1 MIKTLKIR
9 LLPTSEQEEL
19 FWKHIDCSR
28 YIWNWALAKQ
38 EESYKNGEKYISA
51 FTMIKRLP
59 SLKEENPWLKE
70 VSSSSLQTVVRDQ
83 EKAYREFFKG
93 THKHPRFKKRKTATK
108 AYPVRCN
115 SVYFQDGKV
124 NIEKVGKVKYQ
135 TNYNVP
141 QGKGCK
147 FTNPRIKLQGKK
159 WILTVGIEC
168 ENQAVE
174 LTDKTMGIDLGVKDL
189 AIVAYGN
196 LKLRYGNINKTKR
209 IKSLERRK
217 TRLQRDISRKYRTNG
232 NWEKTKNIEKLEA
245 QLRKV
250 FERIANIRQN
260 YLHQTTHELTSLLP
274 KEVIMEDLNVSGMMK
289 NRHLSKAIAE
299 QNFAEFIRQMQ
310 YKCEWLGIKF
320 TQVDR
325 FYPSSKKCSCCGGIK
340 KDLKLSD
347 RTYICSNC
355 GAVIDRDYNAA
366 LNLMRYSVA

>member
-9 LLPTSEQEEL
+9 LLPTSEQEEQ
-19 FWKHIDCSR
+19 FRKHIGCSH

-38 EESYKNGEKYISA
+38 EENHKNGEKYISA

-59 SLKEENPWLKE
+59 SLKDENPWLKE
-70 VSSSSLQTVVRDQ
+70 VSSSSLQTVLRDQ
-83 EKAYREFFKG
+83 EKAYKEFFKG
-93 THKHPRFKKRKTATK
+93 TRKHPKFKKRKTATK
-108 AYPVRCN
+108 SYPVRCD
-115 SVYFQDGKV
+115 SVYFQNRSV
-124 NIEKVGKVKYQ
+124 HIEKVGKVKYQ

-159 WILTVGIEC
+159 WILTVGVEC
-168 ENQAVE
+168 ENQAAE
-174 LTDKTMGIDLGVKDL
+174 LTDETMGIDLGVKDL

-196 LKLRYGNINKTKR
+196 LKLRYKNINKTKR
-209 IKSLERRK
+209 IKSLEKRK
-217 TRLQRDISRKYRTNG
+217 TRLQRAISRKYRTNG

-250 FERIANIRQN
+250 CERIANIRHN
-260 YLHQTTHELTSLLP
+260 YLHQTTHELTNLLP

-289 NRHLSKAIAE
+289 NKHLSKAIAE

-325 FYPSSKKCSCCGGIK
+325 FYPSSKKCSCCGEIK

-347 RTYICSNC
+347 RTYICPSC

>member
-9 LLPTSEQEEL
+9 LLPTSEQEEQ
-19 FWKHIDCSR
+19 FRKHIGCSR

-38 EESYKNGEKYISA
+38 EENYKNREKYISA
-51 FTMIKRLP
+51 FSMMKQLP
-59 SLKEENPWLKE
+59 SLKNENPWLKE
-70 VSSSSLQTVVRDQ
+70 VSNGSLQTIIRDQ

-93 THKHPRFKKRKTATK
+93 IRKHPKFKKRKTATK
-108 AYPVRCN
+108 AYPVRCDRT
-115 SVYFQDGKV
+115 YFIDNTV

-141 QGKGCK
+141 QGRGCK
-147 FTNPRIKLQGKK
+147 FINPRIKLQGKK
-159 WILTVGIEC
+159 WILTVGVEC
-168 ENQAVE
+168 ENQAAE

-196 LKLRYGNINKTKR
+196 LKLRYKNINKTKR

-217 TRLQRDISRKYRTNG
+217 TRLQRAISRKYRTNG

-250 FERIANIRQN
+250 CERIANIRHN
-260 YLHQTTHELTSLLP
+260 YLHQTTHELTNLLP

-289 NRHLSKAIAE
+289 NKHLSKAIAE

-325 FYPSSKKCSCCGGIK
+325 FYPSSKKCSCCGEIK

-355 GAVIDRDYNAA
+355 GAVIGRDYNAA

>member
-38 EESYKNGEKYISA
+38 EENYKNGEKYISA
-51 FTMIKRLP
+51 FSMIKLIP
-59 SLKEENPWLKE
+59 SLKDENPWLKE
-70 VSSSSLQTVVRDQ
+70 VSNASLQTIIRDQ

-93 THKHPRFKKRKTATK
+93 IRKHPKFKKRKTATK
-108 AYPVRCN
+108 AYPVRCDRT
-115 SVYFQDGKV
+115 YFIDNTV

-141 QGKGCK
+141 QGRGCK
-147 FTNPRIKLQGKK
+147 FINPRIKLQGKK
-159 WILTVGIEC
+159 WILTVGVEC
-168 ENQAVE
+168 ENQAAE
-174 LTDKTMGIDLGVKDL
+174 LTDETMGIDLGVKDL

-196 LKLRYGNINKTKR
+196 LKLRYKNINKTKR
-209 IKSLERRK
+209 IKSLEKRK
-217 TRLQRDISRKYRTNG
+217 TRLQRAISRKYRTNG

-250 FERIANIRQN
+250 YERIANIRHN

-289 NRHLSKAIAE
+289 NKHLSKAIGE

-310 YKCEWLGIKF
+310 YKCEWLGIEF

-325 FYPSSKKCSCCGGIK
+325 FYPSSKKCSCCGEIK

-347 RTYICSNC
+347 RTYICPSC

>member
-124 NIEKVGKVKYQ
+124 NI
-135 TNYNVP
+135 
-141 QGKGCK
+141 
-147 FTNPRIKLQGKK
+147 
-159 WILTVGIEC
+159 
-168 ENQAVE
+168 
-174 LTDKTMGIDLGVKDL
+174 
-189 AIVAYGN
+189 
-196 LKLRYGNINKTKR
+196 
-209 IKSLERRK
+209 
-217 TRLQRDISRKYRTNG
+217 
-232 NWEKTKNIEKLEA
+232 
-245 QLRKV
+245 
-250 FERIANIRQN
+250 
-260 YLHQTTHELTSLLP
+260 
-274 KEVIMEDLNVSGMMK
+274 
-289 NRHLSKAIAE
+289 
-299 QNFAEFIRQMQ
+299 
-310 YKCEWLGIKF
+310 
-320 TQVDR
+320 
-325 FYPSSKKCSCCGGIK
+325 
-340 KDLKLSD
+340 
-347 RTYICSNC
+347 
-355 GAVIDRDYNAA
+355 
-366 LNLMRYSVA
+366 

>member
-108 AYPVRCN
+108 SYPVRCN

-141 QGKGCK
+141 QGRGCK
-147 FTNPRIKLQGKK
+147 FINPRIKLQGKK
-159 WILTVGIEC
+159 WILTVGVEC
-168 ENQAVE
+168 ENQAAE
-174 LTDKTMGIDLGVKDL
+174 LTDETMGIDLGVKDL

-196 LKLRYGNINKTKR
+196 LKLRYKNINKTKR
-209 IKSLERRK
+209 IKSLEKRK
-217 TRLQRDISRKYRTNG
+217 TRLQRAISRKYRTNG

-250 FERIANIRQN
+250 CERIANIRHN
-260 YLHQTTHELTSLLP
+260 YLHQTTHELTNLLP

-289 NRHLSKAIAE
+289 NKHLSKAIAE

-325 FYPSSKKCSCCGGIK
+325 FYPSSKKCSCCGEIK

-355 GAVIDRDYNAA
+355 GAVIGRDYNAA